1 MNFVSRDF
9 SERQIAALVEPDRVH
24 RSVYADPEI
33 FEAERRR
40 LFGRAWLFVGHES
53 QIKNPGD
60 YYCTRLAGQ
69 PVIMVRH
76 GDGTIRVLHNRCAHR
91 GAAVCTQESGHAKDF
106 RCAYHGWTFRTDGS
120 LLNLPVREGYAQGYD
135 LNDPAYGLKVVPR
148 VESYRGFVFASL
160 AAEGPT
166 LKAFLGD
173 LTSSFDDMTDRAPDG
188 EIEVAGGIF
197 KHYYDGNWKLYIEN
211 VNDLMHPRYVHESS
225 IDSASRQPKETWTD
239 GAGEIAVRQMMQNGV
254 LASIWDK
261 VNVWTFDHGHSFMGD
276 YHDDSRLVAGLD
288 NPVWREYRAALE
300 ARHGAER
307 TRQIL
312 NVSRFNTIIY
322 PNLTF
327 ISQFRQL
334 RVIHPISPARTEVH
348 VFSFRLK
355 GEPDSMFRDTVRF
368 ANAINSP
375 ASAILTD
382 DLEVYRRIRDGM
394 TNEESEWLFLGR
406 GAGRDVADNEMG
418 GLRGDHGTSE
428 IHIRN
433 QFKAWLGYMS
443 QPA

>member
-1 MNFVSRDF
+1 MISGVRDL
-9 SERQIAALVEPDRVH
+9 EALVQSDRVH
-24 RSVYADPEI
+24 RAVYTDPAL
-33 FEAERRR
+33 FELEMRR
-40 LFGRAWLFVGHES
+40 LFGRAWLLVGHES
-53 QIKNPGD
+53 QIRQGGD
-60 YYCTRLAGQ
+60 YFTTRLARE
-69 PVIMVRH
+69 PVIVVRH
-76 GDGTIRVLHNRCAHR
+76 TDGSIHVLVNRCAHR
-91 GAAVCTQESGHAKDF
+91 GARVCDYGHGSA
-106 RCAYHGWTFRTDGS
+106 RQLVCPYHGWTYDTDGA
-120 LLNLPVREGYAQGYD
+120 LRAVPFADGYD
-135 LNDPAYGLKVVPR
+135 SALTLALSRVPR
-148 VESYRGFVFASL
+148 VASYRGFLFASL
-160 AAEGPT
+160 APDGPA
-166 LKAFLGD
+166 LDEFLGPMRA
-173 LTSSFDDMTDRAPDG
+173 SFDDFVERAPAG
-188 EIEVAGGIF
+188 EVEVAGGIF

-225 IDSASRQPKETWTD
+225 IDSASRQPKDSATD

-312 NVSRFNTIIY
+312 GVSRFNTIIY

-334 RVIHPISPARTEVH
+334 RVIHPISPTRTEVH

-355 GEPDSMFRDTVRF
+355 GAPESMFRDTVRF

-394 TNEESEWLFLGR
+394 TNEDSEWLFLGR
-406 GAGRDVADNEMG
+406 GAGRDVADNQQG

-433 QFKAWLGYMS
+433 QFKAWLAYMS